1 MFTLNNSLFLL
12 KSLLFLG
19 LAQQLGMMAGI
30 IAGIGLVVCFA
41 ALIGACVAAL
51 SERHI
56 GGVKTALVIAGVA
69 GLAFVICGAFWVA
82 GGMPNNIDMQA
93 VN

>member
-1 MFTLNNSLFLL
+1 M
-12 KSLLFLG
+12 KSILFLG

-56 GGVKTALVIAGVA
+56 GGVNTALVIAGVA
-69 GLAFVICGAFWVA
+69 GLGFVICGAFWVA